1 MTWYY
6 ELFDTPTRIYVS
18 AIFFFSTLFIS
29 FFVGNAAAFG
39 YLVFTLLIPR
49 RPPTWFEPI
58 LDFVSPYFGEQP
70 PPLVRRFLYALGI
83 RY

>member
-1 MTWYY
+1 MTWFLEHY
-6 ELFDTPTRIYVS
+6 DTQTRIYVS

-29 FFVGNAAAFG
+29 FFVGNAAALG
-39 YLVFTLLIPR
+39 YLVFTLFIPR

-58 LDFVSPYFGEQP
+58 FDFVSPYFGEQP
-70 PPLVRRFLYALGI
+70 PPLVRRFLSFLEI